1 MEKANNIVDLFE
13 ETTEKKVTKLDDN
26 ELKTLSEN
34 ITRFLRIGG
43 MIGNTE
49 ERLRKLK
56 EQYRRLSEEDLPQ
69 KMAELGM
76 QDLRLEDGSRI
87 TIDMFYAT
95 RINKNNRGAAH
106 EWLREQG
113 HGDII
118 KNQVSV
124 SFGKGEDETALE
136 TMTLLKEFLEKER
149 LNNNFSGGLP
159 DQKESVHPSTLK
171 AFVKERIE
179 SGDSAFTPD
188 TQKLFSVY
196 QGKRTKIT
204 K

>member
-1 MEKANNIVDLFE
+1 MEKTNNIVDLFE
-13 ETTEKKVTKLDDN
+13 ETTEKKVTKLDDTQL
-26 ELKTLSEN
+26 ETLSEN

-56 EQYRRLSEEDLPQ
+56 EQYRQLSEEDLPQ

-95 RINKNNRGAAH
+95 RINQNNRDAAH
-106 EWLREQG
+106 DWLREQG

-118 KNQVSV
+118 KNVVSV
-124 SFGKGEDETALE
+124 TFGKGEDDTALE
-136 TMTLLKEFLEKER
+136 TVTLLEQEGL
-149 LNNNFSGGLP
+149 LP

-179 SGDSAFTPD
+179 SGDNAFTPD

>member
-13 ETTEKKVTKLDDN
+13 KTTQRKVTKLDDN

-76 QDLRLEDGSRI
+76 QDLRLKDGSRI

-95 RINKNNRGAAH
+95 RINNNNRDAAH
-106 EWLREQG
+106 AWLRQQG

-124 SFGKGEDETALE
+124 AFGKGEDATARE
-136 TMTLLKEFLEKER
+136 TMALLEEFL
-149 LNNNFSGGLP
+149 
-159 DQKESVHPSTLK
+159 QKNGNIPTQRESVHPSTLK

-179 SGDSAFTPD
+179 SGDSAFTVD

>member
-13 ETTEKKVTKLDDN
+13 ETTEKKVTKLDDTQ
-26 ELKTLSEN
+26 LKTLSEN

-56 EQYRRLSEEDLPQ
+56 EQYRQLSEEDLPQ
-69 KMAELGM
+69 KMTELGM

-95 RINKNNRGAAH
+95 RINKNNRDAAH
-106 EWLREQG
+106 EWLRQQG

-124 SFGKGEDETALE
+124 SFGKGEDDTALE
-136 TMTLLKEFLEKER
+136 TMTLLEKE
-149 LNNNFSGGLP
+149 GLFP

-179 SGDSAFTPD
+179 SGDNAFTPD

>member
-13 ETTEKKVTKLDDN
+13 ETTEKKVTKLDDTQ
-26 ELKTLSEN
+26 LKTLNEN
-34 ITRFLRIGG
+34 VTRFLRIGG

-56 EQYRRLSEEDLPQ
+56 EQYRQLSEEDLPQ

-76 QDLRLEDGSRI
+76 QDMRFEDGSRI
-87 TIDMFYAT
+87 TVDMFYAT
-95 RINKNNRGAAH
+95 RINKNNRDAAH
-106 EWLREQG
+106 AWLREQG

-124 SFGKGEDETALE
+124 SFGKGEDDMALE
-136 TMTLLKEFLEKER
+136 TMALLEKE
-149 LNNNFSGGLP
+149 GLFP

-179 SGDSAFTPD
+179 SGDNAFTPD

>member
-1 MEKANNIVDLFE
+1 
-13 ETTEKKVTKLDDN
+13 
-26 ELKTLSEN
+26 
-34 ITRFLRIGG
+34 

-95 RINKNNRGAAH
+95 RINKNNRDAAH
-106 EWLREQG
+106 AWLRQQG

-136 TMTLLKEFLEKER
+136 TMTLLEQE
-149 LNNNFSGGLP
+149 GLFP
-159 DQKESVHPSTLK
+159 AQKESVHPSTLK

>member
-13 ETTEKKVTKLDDN
+13 KTTQRKVTKLDDN

-76 QDLRLEDGSRI
+76 QDLRLKDGSRI

-95 RINKNNRGAAH
+95 RINNNNRGAAH
-106 EWLREQG
+106 AWLRQQG

-124 SFGKGEDETALE
+124 TFGKGEDATALE
-136 TMTLLKEFLEKER
+136 TMTLLEQE
-149 LNNNFSGGLP
+149 GLFP
-159 DQKESVHPSTLK
+159 AQKESVHPSTLK
-171 AFVKERIE
+171 AFVRERIE
-179 SGDSAFTPD
+179 SGDSAFTVD

>member
-56 EQYRRLSEEDLPQ
+56 DQYRRLSEEALPQ

-76 QDLRLEDGSRI
+76 QDLRLKDGSRI

-95 RINKNNRGAAH
+95 RINKNNRDAARA
-106 EWLREQG
+106 WLRQQG

-124 SFGKGEDETALE
+124 SFGKGEDDTALE
-136 TMTLLKEFLEKER
+136 TMTLLEQE
-149 LNNNFSGGLP
+149 GLFP
-159 DQKESVHPSTLK
+159 AQKESVHPSTLK

>member
-26 ELKTLSEN
+26 ELKTLNES

-76 QDLRLEDGSRI
+76 QDMRFEDGSRI

-95 RINKNNRGAAH
+95 RINKNNRDAAH

-124 SFGKGEDETALE
+124 SFGKGEDDTALE
-136 TMTLLKEFLEKER
+136 TMTLLEKE
-149 LNNNFSGGLP
+149 GLFP

>member
-26 ELKTLSEN
+26 ELKTLNES

-76 QDLRLEDGSRI
+76 QDMRFEDGSRI

-95 RINKNNRGAAH
+95 RINKNNRDAAH

-124 SFGKGEDETALE
+124 SFGKGEDDTALE
-136 TMTLLKEFLEKER
+136 TMTLLEKE
-149 LNNNFSGGLP
+149 GLFP

-179 SGDSAFTPD
+179 SGDNAFTPE

>member
-26 ELKTLSEN
+26 ELKTLNEN
-34 ITRFLRIGG
+34 VTRFLRIGG

-56 EQYRRLSEEDLPQ
+56 EQYRQLSEEDLPQ
-69 KMAELGM
+69 KMTELGM

-95 RINKNNRGAAH
+95 RINKNNRDAAH
-106 EWLREQG
+106 EWLRQQG

-124 SFGKGEDETALE
+124 SFGKGEDDTALE
-136 TMTLLKEFLEKER
+136 TMTLLEKE
-149 LNNNFSGGLP
+149 GLFP

-179 SGDSAFTPD
+179 SGDNAFTPD

>member
-13 ETTEKKVTKLDDN
+13 KTTQRKVTKLDDN
-26 ELKTLSEN
+26 ELQTLSEN

-43 MIGNTE
+43 MIGDTE

-76 QDLRLEDGSRI
+76 QDLRLKDGSRI

-95 RINKNNRGAAH
+95 RINKNNRDAAH
-106 EWLREQG
+106 AWLRQQG

-136 TMTLLKEFLEKER
+136 TMTLLEQE
-149 LNNNFSGGLP
+149 GLFP
-159 DQKESVHPSTLK
+159 AQKESVHPSTLK
-171 AFVKERIE
+171 AFVRERIE
-179 SGDSAFTPD
+179 SGDSAFTLD

>member
-56 EQYRRLSEEDLPQ
+56 EQYRQLSEEDLPQ
-69 KMAELGM
+69 KMTELGM

-95 RINKNNRGAAH
+95 RINKNNRDAAH
-106 EWLREQG
+106 AWLREQG

-124 SFGKGEDETALE
+124 SFGKGEDDTALE
-136 TMTLLKEFLEKER
+136 TMALLKEFLQKDG
-149 LNNNFSGGLP
+149 NTP
-159 DQKESVHPSTLK
+159 TQKESVHPSTLK

-179 SGDSAFTPD
+179 SGDNAFTPD

>member
-26 ELKTLSEN
+26 ELKTLNEN
-34 ITRFLRIGG
+34 VTRFLRIGG

-56 EQYRRLSEEDLPQ
+56 EQYRQLSEEDLPQ
-69 KMAELGM
+69 KMTELGM

-95 RINKNNRGAAH
+95 RINKNNRDAAH
-106 EWLREQG
+106 AWLREQG
-113 HGDII
+113 HGAII

-124 SFGKGEDETALE
+124 SFGKGEDDTALE
-136 TMTLLKEFLEKER
+136 TMTLLEKE
-149 LNNNFSGGLP
+149 GLFP

-179 SGDSAFTPD
+179 SGDNAFTPD

>member
-13 ETTEKKVTKLDDN
+13 KTTQRKVTKLDDN
-26 ELKTLSEN
+26 ELQTLSEN

-76 QDLRLEDGSRI
+76 QDLRLKDGSRI

-95 RINKNNRGAAH
+95 RINKNNRDAAH
-106 EWLREQG
+106 AWLRQQG

-124 SFGKGEDETALE
+124 AFGKGEDATARE
-136 TMTLLKEFLEKER
+136 TMALLEEFL
-149 LNNNFSGGLP
+149 
-159 DQKESVHPSTLK
+159 QKNGNIPTQRESVHPSTLK

-179 SGDSAFTPD
+179 SGDSAFTVD

>member
-26 ELKTLSEN
+26 ELKTLNEN
-34 ITRFLRIGG
+34 VTRFLRIGG

-76 QDLRLEDGSRI
+76 QDMRFEDGSRI

-95 RINKNNRGAAH
+95 RINKNNRDAAH
-106 EWLREQG
+106 AWLREQG

-124 SFGKGEDETALE
+124 SFGKGEDDTALE
-136 TMTLLKEFLEKER
+136 TMTLLEKE
-149 LNNNFSGGLP
+149 GLFP

-179 SGDSAFTPD
+179 SGDNAFTPD

>member
-26 ELKTLSEN
+26 ELKTLNEN
-34 ITRFLRIGG
+34 VTRFLRIGG

-56 EQYRRLSEEDLPQ
+56 EQYRQLSEEDLPQ

-76 QDLRLEDGSRI
+76 QDMRFEDGSRI
-87 TIDMFYAT
+87 TVDMFYAT
-95 RINKNNRGAAH
+95 RINKNNRDAAH
-106 EWLREQG
+106 AWLREQG

-136 TMTLLKEFLEKER
+136 TMALLEKE
-149 LNNNFSGGLP
+149 GLFP

-179 SGDSAFTPD
+179 SGDNAFTPD

>member
-26 ELKTLSEN
+26 ELKTLNEN
-34 ITRFLRIGG
+34 VTRFLRIGG

-56 EQYRRLSEEDLPQ
+56 EQYRQLSEEDLPQ

-76 QDLRLEDGSRI
+76 QDMRFEDGSRI
-87 TIDMFYAT
+87 TVDMFYAT
-95 RINKNNRGAAH
+95 RINKNNRDAAH
-106 EWLREQG
+106 AWLREQG

-124 SFGKGEDETALE
+124 SFGKGEDDTALE
-136 TMTLLKEFLEKER
+136 TMTLLEKE
-149 LNNNFSGGLP
+149 GLFP

-179 SGDSAFTPD
+179 SGDNAFTPD

>member
-106 EWLREQG
+106 EWLRQQG

-136 TMTLLKEFLEKER
+136 TMTLLEKE
-149 LNNNFSGGLP
+149 GLFP

>member
-13 ETTEKKVTKLDDN
+13 ETTEKKVTKLDDTQL
-26 ELKTLSEN
+26 ETLSEN

-56 EQYRRLSEEDLPQ
+56 EQYRQLSEEDLPQ
-69 KMAELGM
+69 KMTELGM

-95 RINKNNRGAAH
+95 RINKNNRDAAH
-106 EWLREQG
+106 EWLRQQG

-124 SFGKGEDETALE
+124 SFGKGEDDTALE
-136 TMTLLKEFLEKER
+136 TMTLLEKE
-149 LNNNFSGGLP
+149 GLFP

-179 SGDSAFTPD
+179 SGDNAFTPD

>member
-26 ELKTLSEN
+26 ELKTLNEN
-34 ITRFLRIGG
+34 VTRFLRIGG

-56 EQYRRLSEEDLPQ
+56 EQYRQLSEEDLPQ
-69 KMAELGM
+69 KMTELGM

-95 RINKNNRGAAH
+95 RINKNNRDAAH
-106 EWLREQG
+106 AWLREQG

-124 SFGKGEDETALE
+124 SFGKGEDDTALE
-136 TMTLLKEFLEKER
+136 TMTLLEKE
-149 LNNNFSGGLP
+149 GLFP

-179 SGDSAFTPD
+179 SGDNAFTPD

>member
-13 ETTEKKVTKLDDN
+13 KTTQRKVTKLDDN

-76 QDLRLEDGSRI
+76 QDLRLKDGSRI

-95 RINKNNRGAAH
+95 RINNNNRGAAH
-106 EWLREQG
+106 AWLRQQG

-124 SFGKGEDETALE
+124 TFGKGEDATALE
-136 TMTLLKEFLEKER
+136 TMTLLEQE
-149 LNNNFSGGLP
+149 GLFP
-159 DQKESVHPSTLK
+159 AQKESVHPSTLK

-179 SGDSAFTPD
+179 SGDSAFTVD

>member
-13 ETTEKKVTKLDDN
+13 ETTEKKVTKLDDTQ
-26 ELKTLSEN
+26 LKTLSEN

-56 EQYRRLSEEDLPQ
+56 EQYRQLSEEDLPQ
-69 KMAELGM
+69 KMTELGM

-95 RINKNNRGAAH
+95 RINKNNRDAAH
-106 EWLREQG
+106 AWLREQG

-136 TMTLLKEFLEKER
+136 TMALLEKE
-149 LNNNFSGGLP
+149 GLFP

-179 SGDSAFTPD
+179 SGDNAFTPD

>member
-13 ETTEKKVTKLDDN
+13 ETTEKKVTKLDDTQ
-26 ELKTLSEN
+26 LKTLSEN

-56 EQYRRLSEEDLPQ
+56 EQYRQLSEEDLPQ
-69 KMAELGM
+69 KMTELGM

-95 RINKNNRGAAH
+95 RINKNNRDAAH

-124 SFGKGEDETALE
+124 SFGKGEDDTALE
-136 TMTLLKEFLEKER
+136 TMTLLEKE
-149 LNNNFSGGLP
+149 GLFP

-179 SGDSAFTPD
+179 SGDNAFTPD

>member
-56 EQYRRLSEEDLPQ
+56 EQYRQLSEEDLPQ

-76 QDLRLEDGSRI
+76 QDMRFEDGSRI
-87 TIDMFYAT
+87 TVDMFYAT
-95 RINKNNRGAAH
+95 RINKNNRDAAH
-106 EWLREQG
+106 AWLREQG

-124 SFGKGEDETALE
+124 SFGKGEDDTALE
-136 TMTLLKEFLEKER
+136 TMTLLEKE
-149 LNNNFSGGLP
+149 GLFP

-179 SGDSAFTPD
+179 SGDNAFTPD

>member
-56 EQYRRLSEEDLPQ
+56 EQYRQLSEEDLPQ
-69 KMAELGM
+69 KMTELGM

-95 RINKNNRGAAH
+95 RINKNNRDAAH
-106 EWLREQG
+106 AWLRQQG

-136 TMTLLKEFLEKER
+136 TMTLLEQE
-149 LNNNFSGGLP
+149 GLFP
-159 DQKESVHPSTLK
+159 AQKESVHPSTLK

-179 SGDSAFTPD
+179 SGDSAFTVD
-188 TQKLFSVY
+188 TQKLYSVY
-196 QGKRTKIT
+196 QGKRTIIT

>member
-56 EQYRRLSEEDLPQ
+56 EQYRQLSEEDLPQ
-69 KMAELGM
+69 KMTELGM

-95 RINKNNRGAAH
+95 RINKNNRDAAH
-106 EWLREQG
+106 AWLREQG

-124 SFGKGEDETALE
+124 SFGKGEDDTALE
-136 TMTLLKEFLEKER
+136 TMTLLEKE
-149 LNNNFSGGLP
+149 GLFP

-179 SGDSAFTPD
+179 SGDNAFTPD

>member
-26 ELKTLSEN
+26 ELKTLNEHVP
-34 ITRFLRIGG
+34 RFLRIGG

-56 EQYRRLSEEDLPQ
+56 EQYRQLSEEDLPQ

-76 QDLRLEDGSRI
+76 QDMRFEDGSRI
-87 TIDMFYAT
+87 TVDMFYAT
-95 RINKNNRGAAH
+95 RINKNNRDAAH
-106 EWLREQG
+106 AWLREQG

-124 SFGKGEDETALE
+124 SFGKGEDDTALE
-136 TMTLLKEFLEKER
+136 TMTLLEKE
-149 LNNNFSGGLP
+149 GLFP

-179 SGDSAFTPD
+179 SGDNAFTPD

>member
-56 EQYRRLSEEDLPQ
+56 EQYRQLSEEDLPQ

-76 QDLRLEDGSRI
+76 QDMRFEDGSRI

-95 RINKNNRGAAH
+95 RINKNNRDAAH
-106 EWLREQG
+106 AWLREQG

-124 SFGKGEDETALE
+124 SFGKGEDDTALE
-136 TMTLLKEFLEKER
+136 TMTLLEKE
-149 LNNNFSGGLP
+149 GLFP

-179 SGDSAFTPD
+179 SGDNAFTPD

>member
-95 RINKNNRGAAH
+95 RINNNNRGAAH
-106 EWLREQG
+106 AWLRQQG

-136 TMTLLKEFLEKER
+136 TMTLLEQE
-149 LNNNFSGGLP
+149 GLFP
-159 DQKESVHPSTLK
+159 AQKESVHPSTLK
-171 AFVKERIE
+171 AFVRERIE

>member
-13 ETTEKKVTKLDDN
+13 KTTERKVTKLDDN
-26 ELKTLSEN
+26 ELQTLSEN

-76 QDLRLEDGSRI
+76 QDLRLKDGSRI

-95 RINKNNRGAAH
+95 RINKNNRDAAH
-106 EWLREQG
+106 AWLRQQG

-124 SFGKGEDETALE
+124 AFGKGEDATARE
-136 TMTLLKEFLEKER
+136 TMALLEEFL
-149 LNNNFSGGLP
+149 
-159 DQKESVHPSTLK
+159 QKNGNIPTQRESVHPSTLK

-179 SGDSAFTPD
+179 SGDSAFTVD

>member
-13 ETTEKKVTKLDDN
+13 KTTQRKVTKLDDN

-76 QDLRLEDGSRI
+76 QDLRLKDGSRI

-95 RINKNNRGAAH
+95 RINKNNRDAAH
-106 EWLREQG
+106 AWLRQQG

-124 SFGKGEDETALE
+124 AFGKGEDATARE
-136 TMTLLKEFLEKER
+136 TMALLEEFL
-149 LNNNFSGGLP
+149 
-159 DQKESVHPSTLK
+159 QKNGNIPTQRESVHPSTLK

-179 SGDSAFTPD
+179 SGDSAFTVD

>member
-56 EQYRRLSEEDLPQ
+56 EQYRQLSEEDLPQ
-69 KMAELGM
+69 KMTELGM

-95 RINKNNRGAAH
+95 RINKNNRDAAH
-106 EWLREQG
+106 EWLRQQG

-136 TMTLLKEFLEKER
+136 TMTLLEKE
-149 LNNNFSGGLP
+149 GLFP

>member
-1 MEKANNIVDLFE
+1 MEKTNNIVDLFE
-13 ETTEKKVTKLDDN
+13 ETTEKKVTKLDDTQL
-26 ELKTLSEN
+26 ETLSEN

-56 EQYRRLSEEDLPQ
+56 EQYRQLSEEDLPQ

-95 RINKNNRGAAH
+95 RINQNNRDAAH
-106 EWLREQG
+106 DWLREQG

-118 KNQVSV
+118 KNVVSV
-124 SFGKGEDETALE
+124 TFGKGEDDTALE
-136 TMTLLKEFLEKER
+136 TVTLLEQEGL
-149 LNNNFSGGLP
+149 LP

-179 SGDSAFTPD
+179 SGDNAFTPE

>member
-13 ETTEKKVTKLDDN
+13 KTTQRKVTKLDDN

-76 QDLRLEDGSRI
+76 QDLRLKDGSRI

-95 RINKNNRGAAH
+95 RINKNNRDAAH
-106 EWLREQG
+106 AWLRQQG

-124 SFGKGEDETALE
+124 TFGKGEDATALE
-136 TMTLLKEFLEKER
+136 TMTLLEQE
-149 LNNNFSGGLP
+149 GLFP
-159 DQKESVHPSTLK
+159 AQKESVHPSTLK

>member
-56 EQYRRLSEEDLPQ
+56 EQYRQLSEEDLPQ
-69 KMAELGM
+69 KMTELGM

-87 TIDMFYAT
+87 TINMFYAT
-95 RINKNNRGAAH
+95 RINKNNRDAAH
-106 EWLREQG
+106 EWLRQQG

-124 SFGKGEDETALE
+124 SFGKGEDDTALE
-136 TMTLLKEFLEKER
+136 TMTLLEKE
-149 LNNNFSGGLP
+149 GLFP

-179 SGDSAFTPD
+179 SGDNAFTPD

>member
-56 EQYRRLSEEDLPQ
+56 EQYRQLSEEDLPQ
-69 KMAELGM
+69 KMTELGM

-95 RINKNNRGAAH
+95 RINKNNREAAH
-106 EWLREQG
+106 AWLRQQG

-124 SFGKGEDETALE
+124 SFGKGEDDTALE
-136 TMTLLKEFLEKER
+136 TMTLLEKE
-149 LNNNFSGGLP
+149 GLFP

-179 SGDSAFTPD
+179 SGDNAFTPD